1 MLSNC
6 SVGWVLKRSIFG
18 RAARWFASAG
28 GERAV
33 GIREVQIMRKDAKF
47 AIAESS
53 AFAPVETGG
62 MLIGH
67 LADQILRLTHVT
79 PPGPHAEHGRT
90 HFRRD
95 GIFSQALLDLAVSE
109 SRGRDDYVGEWHS
122 HPFNEGP
129 SSQDVASLHRIG
141 TSAKYCC
148 PFPVLLLCRH
158 RGRTGWKLESYQ
170 WNGARPVQVTL
181 MEIEDIAP

>member
-1 MLSNC
+1 MLSLHLHPDQIEWLVGELRKAGDREIGGVLVGEHMGQDTFRLADL
-6 SVGWVLKRSIFG
+6 SVQR
-18 RAARWFASAG
+18 AG
-28 GERAV
+28 GTKSCFVCEPKRH
-33 GIREVQIMRKDAKF
+33 
-47 AIAESS
+47 ESFLQEFFDRTGH
-53 AFAPVETGG
+53 AFTRFNY
-62 MLIGH
+62 I
-67 LADQILRLTHVT
+67 
-79 PPGPHAEHGRT
+79 
-90 HFRRD
+90 
-95 GIFSQALLDLAVSE
+95 
-109 SRGRDDYVGEWHS
+109 GEWHS